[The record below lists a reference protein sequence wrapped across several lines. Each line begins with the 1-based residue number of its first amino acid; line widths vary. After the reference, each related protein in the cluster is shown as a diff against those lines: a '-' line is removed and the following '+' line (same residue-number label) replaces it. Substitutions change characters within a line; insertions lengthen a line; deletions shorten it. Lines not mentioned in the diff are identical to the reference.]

1 MKEIHLGHMVKNQSY
16 YIQRGNNKFKAV
28 FDGYENGKYNFK
40 KIIRLNTPKNWCGY
54 IGFFEY
60 NNYNVYES
68 QKTNIQNA
76 MESRAVKKIL
86 MEISGTE
93 IY

>member
-1 MKEIHLGHMVKNQSY
+1 MKEIHLGDLIKDQTY

-28 FDGYENGKYNFK
+28 YDGYENVKYNFK
-40 KIIRLNTPKNWCGY
+40 NIIRLNTPKNWCGY

-68 QKTNIQNA
+68 QKTKIQTA
-76 MESRAVKKIL
+76 METRAVKKIL
-86 MEISGTE
+86 MEITGTE

>member
-1 MKEIHLGHMVKNQSY
+1 MKEIHLGYLVKGQTY

-28 FDGYENGKYNFK
+28 YDGYENVKYNFK
-40 KIIRLNTPKNWCGY
+40 NIIRLNTPKNWCGY

-60 NNYNVYES
+60 NNYNVYEP
-68 QKTNIQNA
+68 QKTKIQTA
-76 MESRAVKKIL
+76 MESRAINKIM
-86 MEISGTE
+86 MEITGTP

>member
-1 MKEIHLGHMVKNQSY
+1 MKEIHLGHLIKGQTY

-28 FDGYENGKYNFK
+28 YDGYENVKYNFK
-40 KIIRLNTPKNWCGY
+40 NIIRLNTPKNWCGY